1 MILNWIKEKLR
12 NPQPSFYLTTR
23 HALNDPIILSS
34 LSEDFLIYLTFKEGI
49 IMQSVHASAQE
60 LLEQITSD
68 DYGRGLEWYYAKGLN
83 ELLDSGFIKIKL
95 TRKGKKSIK
104 DANRK

>member
-12 NPQPSFYLTTR
+12 KPLPSFYLTIR
-23 HALNDPIILSS
+23 SRIDDPILFSK

-60 LLEQITSD
+60 LLKQITSD
-68 DYGRGLEWYYAKGLN
+68 DYGRGLEWHYAKGLN
-83 ELLDSGFIKIKL
+83 ELIASGFIKIKL

-104 DANRK
+104 KANRK